1 MTKLVLKKLVRD
13 TLNERYSGLSS
24 SSYVDRR
31 TMATFS
37 IVYAKENKDEV
48 FVAVRVKEPEEK
60 KVYSSIFGYSN
71 DNGENIFSQDIYEP
85 VSNDNLIDLTN
96 NLATGFK
103 KEMSME
109 AV

>member
-13 TLNERYSGLSS
+13 TLNQRYSGLSS

-37 IVYAKENKDEV
+37 IVYAKENKDEI

-71 DNGENIFSQDIYEP
+71 EGENIFSQDIYEP
-85 VSNDNLIDLTN
+85 VSDDNLIDLTD
-96 NLATGFK
+96 NLAKGFK
-103 KEMSME
+103 KEKDME

>member
-13 TLNERYSGLSS
+13 TLNQRYSGLSS
-24 SSYVDRR
+24 LSYVDRR

-37 IVYAKENKDEV
+37 IVYAKENKDEI

-71 DNGENIFSQDIYEP
+71 EGENIFSQDIYEP
-85 VSNDNLIDLTN
+85 VSDDNLIDLTD
-96 NLATGFK
+96 NLAKGFK
-103 KEMSME
+103 KEKDME

>member
-13 TLNERYSGLSS
+13 TLNQRYSGLSS

-37 IVYAKENKDEV
+37 IVYAKENKDEI

-71 DNGENIFSQDIYEP
+71 EGENIFSQDIYEP
-85 VSNDNLIDLTN
+85 VSDDNLIDLID
-96 NLATGFK
+96 NLAKGFK
-103 KEMSME
+103 KEKDME